1 LKETNYII
9 DHDYLG
15 NPLKTPI
22 NILSS
27 DNKIQFSYKH
37 ASFDKDVIY
46 YKDKSNN
53 VYVYYDSI
61 TMQYLGYSEDN
72 KNIKK
77 NKNNPSLQIEIS
89 IKDSIIYLGYE
100 NQYYNIFHVN
110 KDFQDNI
117 PKVLDKDSILK
128 IIRTRV
134 NDLKQIITRAQ
145 SMINNIRNSGK
156 IISNYSVNEK
166 EIVNE
171 FTKKLKKFNI
181 VDNNNENIIFENF
194 KHILSNTHINYKIPE
209 NFNINLN
216 KNYVDVNI
224 INSLGNSDIKLI
236 FYLIDNFTKLLDYNN
251 QPAIESELAH
261 LLVKIIKFLFN
272 IYYRPYFNYNV
283 RKFDYLLLNET
294 PYIDESLK
302 VVGHYQ
308 ELLSQQEIDDPNKV
322 EDEYSNQEAN
332 DALDIDDYEKDDDID
347 GTAEALDGYE

>member
-1 LKETNYII
+1 
-9 DHDYLG
+9 
-15 NPLKTPI
+15 
-22 NILSS
+22 
-27 DNKIQFSYKH
+27 
-37 ASFDKDVIY
+37 
-46 YKDKSNN
+46 
-53 VYVYYDSI
+53 
-61 TMQYLGYSEDN
+61 MQYLGYSEDN

-77 NKNNPSLQIEIS
+77 NKNNPSLQVEIS
-89 IKDSIIYLGYE
+89 IKDSIIYMGYE

-117 PKVLDKDSILK
+117 PDVLDKDSILK

-156 IISNYSVNEK
+156 IISNYSINEK

-181 VDNNNENIIFENF
+181 LDNNNENKIFDNF
-194 KHILSNTHINYKIPE
+194 KYILSNTHVNYKIPE

-272 IYYRPYFNYNV
+272 IYYRPYFNYNI

-294 PYIDESLK
+294 PY
-302 VVGHYQ
+302 
-308 ELLSQQEIDDPNKV
+308 
-322 EDEYSNQEAN
+322 
-332 DALDIDDYEKDDDID
+332 IDDYEKDDDID